1 MSTSAVRAVVSR
13 AGAGAR
19 ASLARRARVFARA
32 LHATPASCS
41 SASSASAVDPS
52 DARFT
57 TELEV
62 LAVRAPRRD
71 VGGLMRVLK
80 KHTIARPRVR
90 GVVHLDDARPED
102 SDAVGGRGGGGESL
116 ILLDEHTCAPDVP
129 LDALPSSVARAV
141 GLPIPSSSADPSGA
155 PVSARDAPSIPGSP
169 RLVTH
174 RLVLGYDDL
183 EADEALSRLL
193 PPGVTVPTGFETAGT
208 IAHLNLRAEHDPH
221 KSVIARVLLD
231 KLPQIRTVVNKIA
244 ETGGPYRTFAME
256 VLAGDGEGGDGPLE
270 TEVNEN
276 GLTYALDFRAVYW
289 NSRLG
294 TERARLVDSFG
305 PEDVVLDL
313 CCGVGPIALPAAR
326 VARAVYANDLNP
338 TSVEYLR
345 ANEKRNNAKRGA
357 LLAGI
362 TCADARD
369 CVAARA
375 GAVPIPGGDG
385 DGDGDGAGAG
395 AGDGETSGDGNVDFS
410 SSPSPG
416 LRFTQVVLNLP
427 QGSLGLLDCFVGA
440 FDRRAWPPGTLP
452 RINAYAFSKSDDPEA
467 DVGAAAAAALGL
479 EPRAESLGDHTRYR
493 RVRLVAPGKYMM
505 LVSFPLPEEAA
516 YSSAE
521 TT

>member
-32 LHATPASCS
+32 LHATPTSCS
-41 SASSASAVDPS
+41 SFSSASAVDPS

-62 LAVRAPRRD
+62 LAVRVPRRD
-71 VGGLMRVLK
+71 VGGLIRVLK

-102 SDAVGGRGGGGESL
+102 SDAVGGRGGAGESL

-129 LDALPSSVARAV
+129 LDDLPSSVARAV
-141 GLPIPSSSADPSGA
+141 GLTIPSSSADPSGA
-155 PVSARDAPSIPGSP
+155 PVCARDAPSIPGSP

-231 KLPQIRTVVNKIA
+231 KLPQIRTVVNKVA

-338 TSVEYLR
+338 KSVEYLR
-345 ANEKRNNAKRGA
+345 ANDTRNNAKRGA

-362 TCADARD
+362 TCGDARD

-375 GAVPIPGGDG
+375 SAVVPDR
-385 DGDGDGAGAG
+385 DGDGDGARR
-395 AGDGETSGDGNVDFS
+395 GDGDEEIGDGAEDFS

-452 RINAYAFSKSDDPEA
+452 RIHAYAFSKSNNPEA

-479 EPRAESLGDHTRYR
+479 EHRAEALGDHTRYR

-505 LVSFPLPEEAA
+505 LVSFALPEKAA
-516 YSSAE
+516 YAGAE
-521 TT
+521 TYS

>member
-1 MSTSAVRAVVSR
+1 M
-13 AGAGAR
+13 
-19 ASLARRARVFARA
+19 
-32 LHATPASCS
+32 
-41 SASSASAVDPS
+41 DPS

-62 LAVRAPRRD
+62 LAVRVPRRD
-71 VGGLMRVLK
+71 VGGLIRVLK

-90 GVVHLDDARPED
+90 GVVHPDDARPED
-102 SDAVGGRGGGGESL
+102 SDAVGGAA
-116 ILLDEHTCAPDVP
+116 APARVP
-129 LDALPSSVARAV
+129 SSSTSTPARPTFPSTTSSVARAV
-141 GLPIPSSSADPSGA
+141 GLTIPPSSADPSGA
-155 PVSARDAPSIPGSP
+155 PVCARDAPSIPGSP

-231 KLPQIRTVVNKIA
+231 KLPQIRTVVNKVA

-338 TSVEYLR
+338 KSVEYLR
-345 ANEKRNNAKRGA
+345 ANDTRNNAKRGA

-362 TCADARD
+362 TCGDARD

-375 GAVPIPGGDG
+375 SAVVPGW
-385 DGDGDGAGAG
+385 DGDGDGARR
-395 AGDGETSGDGNVDFS
+395 GDGDEEIGDGAEDFS

-452 RINAYAFSKSDDPEA
+452 RYTRTPSPSRTT
-467 DVGAAAAAALGL
+467 
-479 EPRAESLGDHTRYR
+479 PRRTWAR
-493 RVRLVAPGKYMM
+493 RPP
-505 LVSFPLPEEAA
+505 PLWD
-516 YSSAE
+516 
-521 TT
+521 

>member
-13 AGAGAR
+13 AGAGAG
-19 ASLARRARVFARA
+19 AAGARPPARGR
-32 LHATPASCS
+32 PASCS

-62 LAVRAPRRD
+62 LAVLAPRRD

-116 ILLDEHTCAPDVP
+116 ILLDEHTCAPDAP
-129 LDALPSSVARAV
+129 LDALPASVARAV
-141 GLPIPSSSADPSGA
+141 GIPIPPSSADPSGA

-256 VLAGDGEGGDGPLE
+256 VLAGEGEGGDGPLE

-362 TCADARD
+362 TCGDARD

-375 GAVPIPGGDG
+375 SAVPIPAGDG
-385 DGDGDGAGAG
+385 DGD
-395 AGDGETSGDGNVDFS
+395 GDGETSGDGNVDFS

-479 EPRAESLGDHTRYR
+479 EPRAEALGDHTRYR

-521 TT
+521 TR